1 MAGDAGVR
9 RDVVVVGAGPAGTSV
24 ALQLARRGLSTT
36 IVERARLPRT
46 KVCGEY
52 LSPSTLDALDR
63 LGVLEVVEA
72 SAHPLRGLR
81 IGGFGLDPVHMR
93 LPDRGGLAISRERF
107 DSLLADAAVAAGATL
122 VHGTFVDAQRGAGE
136 VGVQYRDGAGDVHQ
150 VAAGVLIGAD
160 GAWSVVAQRCGMA
173 GGARPRGG
181 RWAVGGH
188 LATPSD
194 GDEVVMYVGAQGYYA
209 RNPLGGG
216 MTNAMLV
223 MPRPVLENQADEV
236 VSRLSDGACRF
247 EPALL
252 TRRVSVGPLRYRAR
266 SIIEGRVVLT
276 GDAAELLDPFLGQ
289 GIAMAIG
296 LSTHAADAAQA
307 LTAGAPSRV
316 VAHRYATQRAAAVA
330 RVRRT
335 SRAVDALL
343 RTRWLRRRAA
353 RGIARRPELADELLA
368 AIAGTMGGGLSPK
381 LLWDL
386 LA

>member
-1 MAGDAGVR
+1 MTPAFA
-9 RDVVVVGAGPAGTSV
+9 RDVVVVGAGPAGASV
-24 ALQLARRGLSTT
+24 ALQLARRGLSTV

-63 LGVLEVVEA
+63 LGVLDAVEV
-72 SAHPLRGLR
+72 SAHPLRSLR

-93 LPDRGGLAISRERF
+93 LPGRGGLAIARERF
-107 DSLLADAAVAAGATL
+107 DSLLAELAVSAGATL
-122 VHGTFVDAQRGAGE
+122 VHGTFVDARRGADDVRVE
-136 VGVQYRDGAGDVHQ
+136 YRDGAGDVHQ
-150 VAAGVLIGAD
+150 IVAHVLIGAD
-160 GAWSVVAQRCGMA
+160 GAWSAVAQRCGMA

-194 GDEVVMYVGAQGYYA
+194 GDEVMMYVGPEGYYA
-209 RNPLGGG
+209 RNPLGNG

-223 MPRPVLENQADEV
+223 MPRPVLEDEADEV

-247 EPALL
+247 ESALL

-266 SIIEGRVVLT
+266 SITEGRVVLT

-296 LSTHAADAAQA
+296 LSTYAADAAQA
-307 LTAGAPSRV
+307 LAAGALSRA
-316 VAHRYATQRAAAVA
+316 VADRYSTQRAAAIA

-368 AIAGTMGGGLSPK
+368 AVVGTMGGGLTPK
-381 LLWDL
+381 LLWNL